1 MSTNTRRSQRW
12 VQFPPCSGR
21 TRLVPV
27 PVPVPVPD
35 TRRVPFDHERL
46 HVYQAALDFVVVADA
61 TIEHFPR
68 GKSHLADQLQR
79 AATSIVLNI
88 AEGAGKFSKL
98 DKRRY
103 YLSAR
108 GSTTECAAIFDILG
122 RLAIVSPAAQAEAK
136 QKLERIASM
145 LIKLAKSL
153 EER

>member
-1 MSTNTRRSQRW
+1 M
-12 VQFPPCSGR
+12 
-21 TRLVPV
+21 PV

-88 AEGAGKFSKL
+88 AE
-98 DKRRY
+98 
-103 YLSAR
+103 
-108 GSTTECAAIFDILG
+108 
-122 RLAIVSPAAQAEAK
+122 AEAK

>member
-1 MSTNTRRSQRW
+1 M
-12 VQFPPCSGR
+12 
-21 TRLVPV
+21 
-27 PVPVPVPD
+27 PVPVPD

-68 GKSHLADQLQR
+68 GKSQLQR

-98 DKRRY
+98 DKRRD

-108 GSTTECAAIFDILG
+108 GSTTERAAIFDILG
-122 RLAIVSPAAQAEAK
+122 RLAIVSPAAQPEAK